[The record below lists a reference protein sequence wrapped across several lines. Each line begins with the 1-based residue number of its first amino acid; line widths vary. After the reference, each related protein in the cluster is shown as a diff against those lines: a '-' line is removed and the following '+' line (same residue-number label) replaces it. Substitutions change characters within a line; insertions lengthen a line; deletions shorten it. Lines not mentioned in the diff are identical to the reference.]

1 MDIQVWSAQIKAMSN
16 IAWWNVNLNSNC
28 FGSEK
33 MRLFEIE
40 RQKLT
45 HHQFLCEMLTHVFHR
60 GPSQYKKT
68 QFAVC
73 TGLPQG
79 LGQYITVA

>member
-1 MDIQVWSAQIKAMSN
+1 
-16 IAWWNVNLNSNC
+16 
-28 FGSEK
+28 